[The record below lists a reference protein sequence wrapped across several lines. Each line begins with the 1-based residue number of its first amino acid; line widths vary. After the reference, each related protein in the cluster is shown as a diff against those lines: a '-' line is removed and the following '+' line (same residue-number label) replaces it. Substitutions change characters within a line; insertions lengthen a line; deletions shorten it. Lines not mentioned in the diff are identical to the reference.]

1 MAESLL
7 TQQPTGTPSISR
19 LQEFT
24 NSTGA
29 TNYDAMAKR
38 IQDAASATRKVE
50 GADTAVSTLN
60 KYVGSLPYTRTQF
73 GSYQP
78 TQIQQTGKALI
89 GNLQTDIAA
98 KQQQASKAASALE
111 QKGQSSI
118 ESLRRLDAFGED
130 VAAKGQ
136 QAHQSWETAAAQA
149 KDYVATAEYEVS
161 RTMKEMTDAAAK
173 IGQNLDFTKAHDM
186 QVTAQAVLGSMK
198 QAEDAIR
205 VNGDPNELQQFLQ
218 MKGQSLALAQSQ
230 LQAQYGQLQTTI
242 DAQMAQA
249 KFTSKAQFQ
258 QYVGYN
264 QQNHVQVLSSMAASD
279 AQYAIQQAQTTLAI
293 EQTRISI
300 NDSFADFLGSTPTFA
315 IDLQPMLMAVNEL
328 AAEASGAGGMSVS
341 MDTSSWGKSLGQL
354 GTAPDAAQINANARS
369 NATQKRA
376 TPQKRA

>member
-149 KDYVATAEYEVS
+149 KDYVATAEYEVARS
-161 RTMKEMTDAAAK
+161 LKDTTD
-173 IGQNLDFTKAHDM
+173 IGKQIGTNLDFSKAHDM
-186 QVTAQAVLGSMK
+186 QVSAQAVLGSMK

-205 VNGDPNELQQFLQ
+205 VNGKPEELQQFLQ

-230 LQAQYGQLQTTI
+230 LHSYHSQLKTNI
-242 DAQMAQA
+242 DTQMAQLRYDV
-249 KFTSKAQFQ
+249 KTKLQ

-264 QQNHVQVLSSMAASD
+264 QQNHIQVLSSMAASD
-279 AQYAIQQAQTTLAI
+279 AQYAIQATQTQFGI
-293 EQTRISI
+293 EQARMQIG
-300 NDSFADFLGSTPTFA
+300 DSFAVFLGSTPTFA
-315 IDLQPMLMAVNEL
+315 IDLQPMLMEINEL
-328 AAEASGAGGMSVS
+328 IAIDEQQ
-341 MDTSSWGKSLGQL
+341 K
-354 GTAPDAAQINANARS
+354 TARMMA
-369 NATQKRA
+369 
-376 TPQKRA
+376 